1 MSIFS
6 TVPSRR
12 FLFCFVH
19 NNLTVSQIFSFV
31 RKILPGTS
39 GPKWKIYLC
48 LSIPHYVLYAVHL
61 HEYQRGSRGV
71 FGPLRNCMTHLL
83 FLRKWNYWD
92 KCLMCF
98 HLLYSSHYSKYALAK
113 KSLKQKSAQVK
124 RQQFS
129 ELSRMNHNS
138 VHTIQIKNRTLPASQ
153 MSFLLFLKCN

>member
-1 MSIFS
+1 MSVFS

-71 FGPLRNCMTHLL
+71 FGPLRNRMTHLL

-113 KSLKQKSAQVK
+113 KFLKQKGEAPYKASDCK
-124 RQQFS
+124 DDYS
-129 ELSRMNHNS
+129 S
-138 VHTIQIKNRTLPASQ
+138 LPHR
-153 MSFLLFLKCN
+153 SFIMDERYIRLTP

>member
-1 MSIFS
+1 MSVFS

-71 FGPLRNCMTHLL
+71 FGPLRNRMTHLL

-98 HLLYSSHYSKYALAK
+98 HLLYSSRYSKYALAK
-113 KSLKQKSAQVK
+113 KSLKQKGEAPYKASDCK
-124 RQQFS
+124 DDYS
-129 ELSRMNHNS
+129 S
-138 VHTIQIKNRTLPASQ
+138 LPRR
-153 MSFLLFLKCN
+153 SFIMDERYIRLTP